1 MIWSSWLL
9 AALPPF
15 LVALGIAGLL
25 RPGPKRKGA
34 PQRGTTLAGT
44 APVLGFIAGFVAVA
58 QGIPFLNNVAQHR
71 IGEAAVLALAVA
83 IALAL
88 LDPGPRFGRY
98 AALLMAVLA
107 LWWQLPAGA
116 LAAEQW
122 LIFAGAALVAIFVQD
137 RLVMLA
143 RGGVAGLLV
152 LMIAAA
158 GLSVV
163 AAFAHAGLLGALAL
177 ALATGCAGYLVWARP
192 FGKAPPALAATIGGG
207 MVFAALGFA
216 CLESAARMP
225 WALAPLLAAFWA
237 EAIMARLPPLARL
250 AKKKPQR
257 PLALTLAA
265 ALPVALAVALAV
277 LLP

>member
-1 MIWSSWLL
+1 MTWTSWLL

-15 LVALGIAGLL
+15 LVALGVAGLL
-25 RPGPKRKGA
+25 RARPKRKGG
-34 PQRGTTLAGT
+34 PKRLAALAEM
-44 APVLGFIAGFVAVA
+44 APVLGFIAGFIAVA

-71 IGEAAVLALAVA
+71 VGEAAVLALAVT
-83 IALAL
+83 IGLAL
-88 LDPGPRFGRY
+88 MEPGPRFGRY
-98 AALLMAVLA
+98 AALVAAVVA
-107 LWWQLPAGA
+107 LWWQLLAGA

-122 LIFAGAALVAIFVQD
+122 LAFAGAALAAIFVQD

-152 LMIAAA
+152 LVVAAI

-163 AAFAHAGLLGALAL
+163 AACAHAGLLGALAL
-177 ALATGCAGYLVWARP
+177 ALAAGCAGALVWARS
-192 FGKAPPALAATIGGG
+192 FGKAPLAIAATAGAG

-216 CLESAARMP
+216 CFESAARTP
-225 WALAPLLAAFWA
+225 WALAPLLACFWA
-237 EAIMARLPPLARL
+237 ETIVARLPPLARL

-265 ALPVALAVALAV
+265 ALPAGLAVALAV

>member
-1 MIWSSWLL
+1 MTWSSWLL

-15 LVALGIAGLL
+15 LVALGVAGLL
-25 RPGPKRKGA
+25 RARAKRKGGPKRVA
-34 PQRGTTLAGT
+34 ALAET
-44 APVLGFIAGFVAVA
+44 APVLGFIAGFIAVA

-71 IGEAAVLALAVA
+71 VGEAAVLALAVT
-83 IALAL
+83 IGLAL

-98 AALLMAVLA
+98 AALAAAVLA

-122 LIFAGAALVAIFVQD
+122 LAFAGAALVAIFVQD

-152 LMIAAA
+152 LTLAAAALAVIAAC
-158 GLSVV
+158 S
-163 AAFAHAGLLGALAL
+163 HAGLLGALAL
-177 ALATGCAGYLVWARP
+177 ALAAGCVGSLVWARP
-192 FGKAPPALAATIGGG
+192 FGKALPALAATIGGG

-216 CLESAARMP
+216 CFESAARMP
-225 WALAPLLAAFWA
+225 WALAPLLACFWT
-237 EAIMARLPPLARL
+237 ESIMVRLPPLVRL

-257 PLALTLAA
+257 PLALTVAA
-265 ALPVALAVALAV
+265 ALPAGLAVALAV

>member
-1 MIWSSWLL
+1 MTWTSWLL

-15 LVALGIAGLL
+15 LVALGVAGLL
-25 RPGPKRKGA
+25 RARPKRKGG
-34 PQRGTTLAGT
+34 PRGLASLAET
-44 APVLGFIAGFVAVA
+44 APVLGFIAGFIAVT
-58 QGIPFLNNVAQHR
+58 QGVPFLNNVAQHR
-71 IGEAAVLALAVA
+71 VGEAAVLALAVT
-83 IALAL
+83 IGLAL

-98 AALLMAVLA
+98 AALLAAVVA

-122 LIFAGAALVAIFVQD
+122 LAFAGAALVAIFVQD

-143 RGGVAGLLV
+143 RSGVAGLLV
-152 LMIAAA
+152 LLVAAS

-163 AAFAHAGLLGALAL
+163 AACSHAGLLGALAL
-177 ALATGCAGYLVWARP
+177 ALAAGCAGALIWARP
-192 FGKAPPALAATIGGG
+192 FGKAMPALAATIGGG

-216 CLESAARMP
+216 CFESAARTP
-225 WALAPLLAAFWA
+225 WALAPLLACFWA
-237 EAIMARLPPLARL
+237 ETIVARLPPLARL

-265 ALPVALAVALAV
+265 ALPAGLAVALAV

>member
-1 MIWSSWLL
+1 MTWSTWLL

-25 RPGPKRKGA
+25 RARVKRKGRSNRFA
-34 PQRGTTLAGT
+34 ALAETG
-44 APVLGFIAGFVAVA
+44 PVLGFLAGFIAIA

-71 IGEAAVLALAVA
+71 IGEAAVLALAAVCA
-83 IALAL
+83 FAMLP
-88 LDPGPRFGRY
+88 PGPRLGRY
-98 AALLMAVLA
+98 AALVTAVLA
-107 LWWQLPAGA
+107 IWWQLPAGA

-122 LIFAGAALVAIFVQD
+122 LTFAAAALVAIFVQD

-143 RGGVAGLLV
+143 RNGVAGLLV
-152 LMIAAA
+152 L
-158 GLSVV
+158 VV
-163 AAFAHAGLLGALAL
+163 AASGLAAVATMAHAGLLGALAL
-177 ALATGCAGYLVWARP
+177 ALATGCAGWLVWARP

-216 CLESAARMP
+216 CFENAARMP
-225 WALAPLLAAFWA
+225 WALAPLLACFWA
-237 EAIMARLPPLARL
+237 EAIVTRLPPLARL

-257 PLALTLAA
+257 PWVLTLAA
-265 ALPVALAVALAV
+265 ALPAALAVIVAV